1 MEREP
6 RRHVRTLQRL
16 AGPLAAGTGP
26 NGYGGGAGSGN
37 LKRLRYLA
45 ATAPRLGALALVLP
59 LLAFVTVSF
68 LVPLGTLL
76 GKSAWQPEVSR
87 VLPLTM
93 RALGEWDG
101 EDLPPEAA
109 FAAIARELPVA
120 REQRTLGRVSGAANR
135 VRSGM
140 RGVLNRTARGLD
152 RVEYAGSWQETLTG
166 INAAWEEPGTW
177 QAIRQ
182 AGAPFTLTHYL
193 QALDLERREDG
204 SIGRRPEESR
214 VYTPLMWRTLLVSLG
229 VTLLCL
235 AIGYPI
241 AYMIAN
247 SPPRRGRLLLVLVL
261 VPFWTSLLVRTT
273 AWIVLL
279 QRQGVI
285 NSFLVSLGIVPDEAR
300 LQMIYNM
307 TGTFVA
313 MTHVLLPFMVLP
325 LYSVMRSIPSSHMAA
340 AVSLGATP
348 LQAFR
353 RVYLPQTMP
362 GIGAGSLLIFI
373 LAIGYYIT
381 PALVGGRTGEL
392 ISSQI
397 AYHVQT
403 SLNWGLAAALSSIL
417 LIAVTALYLIYS
429 RVIGVERMRLG

>member
-1 MEREP
+1 MY
-6 RRHVRTLQRL
+6 LS
-16 AGPLAAGTGP
+16 AA
-26 NGYGGGAGSGN
+26 
-37 LKRLRYLA
+37 
-45 ATAPRLGALALVLP
+45 APRLGAFALVLP
-59 LLAFVTVSF
+59 LLAFVTLSF
-68 LVPLGTLL
+68 IVPLGTLL
-76 GKSAWQPEVSR
+76 SKSAYQPEVSQ
-87 VLPLTM
+87 VFPQTM
-93 RALGEWDG
+93 EALEEWSGEG
-101 EDLPPEAA
+101 LPPEEA

-120 REQRTLGRVSGAANR
+120 REERTLGRVSGAINR

-140 RGVLNRTARGLD
+140 RGVLNRTARRLD
-152 RVEYAGSWQETLTG
+152 GVEHAGSWRETLAG
-166 INAAWEEPGTW
+166 IHADWEDPQTW
-177 QAIRQ
+177 LAVRK
-182 AGAPFTLTHYL
+182 AGARFTLSHYL
-193 QALDLERREDG
+193 QALDLERRPDG
-204 SIGRRPEESR
+204 GIGLRPEESR

-235 AIGYPI
+235 LIGYPI
-241 AYMIAN
+241 AYLVAN
-247 SPPRRGRLLLVLVL
+247 SPPRRGRLLLLLVL

-285 NSFLVSLGIVPDEAR
+285 NGFLVSMGIVPDDGR

-340 AVSLGATP
+340 AVSLGAGP

-362 GIGAGSLLIFI
+362 GIGAGSLLVFI

-417 LIAVTALYLIYS
+417 LLAVTALYLIYS